1 MVVTSGPIYGAFISK
16 KNDQGKPVYDD
27 SAKKCIVETVDAL
40 LTKTTTP
47 DNPGMLLGKVQSG
60 KTRTFLGVIAL
71 AFDNGFDVAVVF
83 TKGTNALAQQTLAR
97 LNKDFKTEIEADLLH
112 VFDIMSLPDP
122 LAEYELQHKLIF
134 VCKKEDDNIRRLDN
148 AIFHTNPDLAT
159 KRILLIDDEADFA
172 SIGFRRTRAEG
183 IKINKIASQLDGLR
197 RRLSHV
203 DVLQVTATPYSL
215 YLQPDTMTI
224 PATQETFLPVKP
236 AFTRLVPIHDK
247 YIGGDYYFEKSLE
260 ADTVASYLHVSVN
273 PNELAVLK
281 NEDRRRFRIEDALT
295 SPAIASLRRAIV
307 TFIVGG
313 YIRQWQE
320 VSAGKQ
326 RPKYSFIVHTETK
339 KGAHEWQERIVDQI
353 VARMKTAVKTGNKV
367 VRSLVEAAHADLSA
381 SVKLLNSPVPA
392 VDDIVAALDQVLPM
406 VNYTRVNSE
415 KDVLAML
422 DDSGQLK
429 LRTPFNIFIG
439 GQILDRGLTIA
450 NLIGFF
456 YGRSPKR
463 FQQDTVLQHSRM
475 YGVRPKEDLA
485 VTRFYTTLDIY
496 SAMRNIHEFDSAL
509 RDSFERGGDKAGV
522 VFLRADPTRG
532 IIPCS
537 PNKILLS
544 TVTTIRPEARF
555 LPVGFSTDAKSRAL
569 KHVQAIDA
577 IVQKLAAGEND
588 PPFLLSLEDAETI
601 IGHVS
606 ESLVMDTGH
615 SWDAKA
621 FKASLNHLAKSNPQE
636 KQRGHVACLVR
647 RNRNLG
653 KHPPGNPDR
662 LQSAPDSLVERQ
674 QVGQFQGNR
683 PALFLYRQNGKTE
696 DGWNGCPFW
705 WPVLRA
711 PSTSPTVVFASDT
724 VD

>member
-1 MVVTSGPIYGAFISK
+1 MVQTNGPIYSAFINK
-16 KNDQGKPVYDD
+16 KDDQGKPVYN
-27 SAKKCIVETVDAL
+27 SQARNCIVETIEGL

-47 DNPGMLLGKVQSG
+47 DNPGMLLGKIQSG

-97 LNKDFKTEIEADLLH
+97 LNKDFKSEVEADLIH
-112 VFDIMSLPDP
+112 VFDVMSLPDP
-122 LAEYELQHKLIF
+122 LAEYEIQHKLIF

-148 AIFHTNPDLAT
+148 AIFHTNPDLAA

-172 SIGFRRTRAEG
+172 SIGFRRTQAEG
-183 IKINKIASQLDGLR
+183 IKINKIASQLDELR
-197 RRLSHV
+197 RRLSKV

-215 YLQPDTMTI
+215 YLQPETMTI
-224 PATQETFLPVKP
+224 PATHETFLPVKP
-236 AFTRLVPIHDK
+236 AFTRLVPVHDK
-247 YIGGDYYFEKSLE
+247 YIGGDYYFEESLE
-260 ADTVASYLHVSVN
+260 ADTVASYLHVPVD

-281 NEDRRRFRIEDALT
+281 NEDRRRFKIEEALT
-295 SPAIASLRRAIV
+295 SPAIASLRRAIF
-307 TFIVGG
+307 TFIVAG

-320 VSAGKQ
+320 ARAGRA

-339 KGAHEWQERIVDQI
+339 KGAHEWQERIVQQI
-353 VARMKTAVKTGNKV
+353 VARIKSAVKANNKM
-367 VRSLVEAAHADLSA
+367 VRSLVEAAHTDLSA
-381 SVKLLNSPVPA
+381 SVRLLDGSVPT
-392 VDDIVAALDQVLPM
+392 VDEIVAALGQVLPM

-422 DDSGQLK
+422 DESGQLK

-475 YGVRPKEDLA
+475 YGLRPREDLA
-485 VTRFYTTLDIY
+485 VTRFYTTHDIY
-496 SAMRNIHEFDSAL
+496 GAMHNIHEFDSAL
-509 RDSFERGGDKAGV
+509 RKNFEEQGDQAKV
-522 VFLRADPTRG
+522 VFLRADPTGG
-532 IIPCS
+532 IISCS

-544 TVTTIRPEARF
+544 TVTTIRPGARF

-569 KHVQAIDA
+569 RHVQAIDT
-577 IVQKLAAGEND
+577 IVQKPAPGDNG
-588 PPFLLSLEDAETI
+588 PPFLLKIGDAETI
-601 IGHVS
+601 IDHVS
-606 ESLVMDTGH
+606 ASLVKDPEF
-615 SWDAKA
+615 SWDVDA
-621 FKASLNHLAKSNPQE
+621 FKASLNHLAKSNPE
-636 KQRGHVACLVR
+636 KRERSEIACLVR
-647 RNRNLG
+647 RNRSLA
-653 KHPPGNPDR
+653 KVRPDGR

-674 QVGQFQGNR
+674 QMEHFQGNR
-683 PALFLYRQNGKTE
+683 PALFLYRQNGE
-696 DGWNGCPFW
+696 SEHGWNGCPFW

-711 PSTSPTVVFASDT
+711 PLTSPTVIFASDT

>member
-1 MVVTSGPIYGAFISK
+1 MVQTNGPIYSAFINK
-16 KNDQGKPVYDD
+16 KDENGKRVYD
-27 SAKKCIVETVDAL
+27 AQARKCVQETVDAL

-47 DNPGMLLGKVQSG
+47 DNPGMLLGKIQSG

-97 LNKDFKTEIEADLLH
+97 LNKDFKTEIAGDLLH
-112 VFDIMSLPDP
+112 IFDIMSLPDP

-148 AIFHTNPDLAT
+148 AIFHTNTALAD

-172 SIGFRRTRAEG
+172 SIGFRRTQAEG
-183 IKINKIASQLDGLR
+183 IKINKIASQLDALR

-247 YIGGDYYFEKSLE
+247 YIGGEYYFEESLE
-260 ADTVASYLHVSVN
+260 ADSVASYLHIPVD

-281 NEDRRRFRIEDALT
+281 NEDRRRFKIEEALT
-295 SPAIASLRRAIV
+295 SPGITSLRRAIV

-320 VSAGKQ
+320 VSEGRQ

-339 KGAHEWQERIVDQI
+339 KNAHEWQERIVEQI
-353 VARMKTAVKTGNKV
+353 VARMKSAVKTGNKV
-367 VRSLVEAAHADLSA
+367 VRALIEAAHTDLSA
-381 SVKLLNSPVPA
+381 SVQLMKGPTPT
-392 VDDIVAALDQVLPM
+392 VDQIYAALDQVLPM

-422 DDSGQLK
+422 DESGQLK
-429 LRTPFNIFIG
+429 LRTPFNIFIV

-509 RDSFERGGDKAGV
+509 RQNFEQGGDQAGV
-522 VFLRADPTRG
+522 VV
-532 IIPCS
+532 S
-537 PNKILLS
+537 P
-544 TVTTIRPEARF
+544 R
-555 LPVGFSTDAKSRAL
+555 
-569 KHVQAIDA
+569 
-577 IVQKLAAGEND
+577 
-588 PPFLLSLEDAETI
+588 
-601 IGHVS
+601 
-606 ESLVMDTGH
+606 
-615 SWDAKA
+615 
-621 FKASLNHLAKSNPQE
+621 
-636 KQRGHVACLVR
+636 
-647 RNRNLG
+647 
-653 KHPPGNPDR
+653 
-662 LQSAPDSLVERQ
+662 
-674 QVGQFQGNR
+674 
-683 PALFLYRQNGKTE
+683 
-696 DGWNGCPFW
+696 
-705 WPVLRA
+705 
-711 PSTSPTVVFASDT
+711 
-724 VD
+724 